1 MTALSAP
8 RVTSPREKVV
18 RRAAVQLA
26 AGVKAYQG
34 AAAMIITSGTGK
46 GYYAPA
52 DAGKV
57 GDVEGRF
64 LETVD
69 NTLGAAGAASAQIE
83 FGHDRELV
91 PFVNDSGAPLAAAD
105 RGGPAYALDDQ
116 TVSATVSTAIMGR
129 LYDVDANN
137 VAWVEVGAAF
147 DVPDSGLSDVA
158 PVNPSSTVA
167 SAGSSDEAARR
178 DHKHQITVATTVA
191 EGLMSAA
198 QCLKLTHLAAPVVG
212 LFDKA
217 AADGN
222 ASDAFAEH
230 AVYIATGNETFSA
243 LKFMPDAA
251 LTAHDTNYA
260 TLTVRK
266 RDGAGGA
273 ASTVASVTTKI
284 TGGSGDWDAFEAVD
298 LGTVTGGALAAG
310 TVLTFIIAKSGGGVV
325 VPAGKLYGVAAVA

>member
-8 RVTSPREKVV
+8 RVTSPREKIV

-52 DAGKV
+52 DAGKI

-69 NTLGAAGAASAQIE
+69 NTLGSAGAVSAQIE
-83 FGHDRELV
+83 FGHDRELI
-91 PFVNDSGAPLAAAD
+91 PFVNDTGAPLAAAD

-129 LYDVDANN
+129 LFDVDANG

-158 PVNPSSTVA
+158 PVNPSSTAA

-198 QCLKLTHLAAPVVG
+198 QCLKLTHLAAPVVD
-212 LFDKA
+212 LHTKA
-217 AADGN
+217 VDGN
-222 ASDAFAEH
+222 ASDASAEH

-260 TLTVRK
+260 TLTVKK
-266 RDGAGGA
+266 RDGLGGA

-310 TVLTFIIAKSGGGVV
+310 TVLTFTIAKSGGGVV